1 VWSAAA
7 AAARGITYSASR
19 QLIIR
24 RRRKIEKFALQN
36 FNLNVKFGT
45 ASHLEK
51 ERGFRQMYTIRVRY
65 SSLLA

>member
-1 VWSAAA
+1 VWSAA

-19 QLIIR
+19 QLII